1 MANIMQQLKEST
13 RESNNN
19 AESQE
24 FQRLLASGDL
34 PRNLYVK
41 YLEQLW
47 IIHSSLENHLKE
59 IVRKDPALTG
69 VVTDDQLQVPF
80 LQQDLEFFGSDPQHA
95 SPTQATQWILG
106 RLEKSATE
114 GPALI
119 GSHYVLLGSKHGG
132 KFIAHSLQQKY
143 HLNEGKGAIY
153 FDPYGTNFQQIWK
166 GFAGTLNEVPLTFEQ
181 EESMVKAAKEMF
193 EGVGRLSEEM
203 VQMQVS

>member
-13 RESNNN
+13 RESHNN

-47 IIHSSLENHLKE
+47 IVHNHLERHLKE
-59 IVRKDPALTG
+59 IVAKNPALNG
-69 VVTDDQLQVPF
+69 VITDDQLQVPF
-80 LQQDLEFFGSDPQHA
+80 LQQDLEFFGSDPQHVT
-95 SPTQATQWILG
+95 PTPATQWILG
-106 RLEKSATE
+106 CLDKSATE

-166 GFAGTLNEVPLTFEQ
+166 GFSGTVNEVPLTAEQ
-181 EESMVKAAKEMF
+181 EESMVKAAREMF
-193 EGVGRLSEEM
+193 EGVGKLSEEM
-203 VQMQVS
+203 VQMQAT